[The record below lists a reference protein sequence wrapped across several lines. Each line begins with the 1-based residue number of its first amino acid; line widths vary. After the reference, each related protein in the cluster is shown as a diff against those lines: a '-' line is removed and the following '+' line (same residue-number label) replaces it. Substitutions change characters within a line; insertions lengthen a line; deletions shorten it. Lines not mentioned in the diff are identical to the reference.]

1 MIEEWTRKDT
11 LHIEGYRSTTRNY
24 GTARLFAMNAM
35 SEDKEEVILEFTLE
49 NKNSRY
55 YFCLDREEYTMYP
68 KEQEVLL
75 QAGLVAKIKSVEFDE
90 EDNLTTFKLYI
101 SDKMVEK
108 ERRT

>member
-1 MIEEWTRKDT
+1 M
-11 LHIEGYRSTTRNY
+11 
-24 GTARLFAMNAM
+24 
-35 SEDKEEVILEFTLE
+35 
-49 NKNSRY
+49 
-55 YFCLDREEYTMYP
+55 
-68 KEQEVLL
+68 LL

>member
-1 MIEEWTRKDT
+1 
-11 LHIEGYRSTTRNY
+11 
-24 GTARLFAMNAM
+24 MNAM

-75 QAGLVAKIKSVEFDE
+75 QAGLVAKV
-90 EDNLTTFKLYI
+90 
-101 SDKMVEK
+101 
-108 ERRT
+108 